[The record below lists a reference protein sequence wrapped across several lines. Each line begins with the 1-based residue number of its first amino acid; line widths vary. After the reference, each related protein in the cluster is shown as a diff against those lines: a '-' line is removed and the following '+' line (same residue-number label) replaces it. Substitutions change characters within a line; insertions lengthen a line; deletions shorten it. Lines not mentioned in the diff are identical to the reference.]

1 MIINNAI
8 MAEKAAQNFGSIM
21 EDLINFAFET
31 GWDFIVDKCYAGC
44 STACIYAGRG
54 NVIKRQFFVS
64 RPQNDSF
71 EIGVKRFLQDDVP
84 DDTVSAE
91 DVEKDSSQLAAYLAD
106 WYGETEC
113 DSASLKKGFQQ
124 RTKTRLAHTNFHVYL
139 I

>member
-8 MAEKAAQNFGSIM
+8 MAEKVAQNFGSIM

-44 STACIYAGRG
+44 NTACIYAGRG
-54 NVIKRQFFVS
+54 NVIKRQFYVS
-64 RPQNDSF
+64 RPHNDSF

-91 DVEKDSSQLAAYLAD
+91 VVEKDSSQLAAYLAD

-113 DSASLKKGFQQ
+113 DSVLLKKGFHQ